1 MCPTTVF
8 KNVHPFKVWAL
19 GIHLDCCSSALAY
32 TVETFLCDTSI
43 QGTQNLTPKNCGTP
57 LFSGKGLFFWVPKP
71 RFNLHSGDNLV
82 LIHH

>member
-32 TVETFLCDTSI
+32 TVETFLWDTSI
-43 QGTQNLTPKNCGTP
+43 QGTQNLTPKNCSHNICICYLYGRDASIQWKGT
-57 LFSGKGLFFWVPKP
+57 LFLGPETQ
-71 RFNLHSGDNLV
+71 
-82 LIHH
+82 I